1 MSADDIDHL
10 RADQEVLMGGVAA
23 AAAHGQLRSS
33 DGASAEFYLSASA
46 RDRLLR
52 EVVAVADPI
61 GPVVLRVVPDNAWPQ
76 LRAESDDD
84 QRLAP
89 RAAIALD
96 LMESGDQRNWAAAE
110 RLLADVES

>member
-1 MSADDIDHL
+1 MDESRAGSSGSAGPGQFPG
-10 RADQEVLMGGVAA
+10 RALVECEVVN
-23 AAAHGQLRSS
+23 
-33 DGASAEFYLSASA
+33 GASAEFYLSASA

-84 QRLAP
+84 RRLAP
-89 RAAIALD
+89 RAAVALD
-96 LMESGDQRNWAAAE
+96 LMESGDPRNWAAAE